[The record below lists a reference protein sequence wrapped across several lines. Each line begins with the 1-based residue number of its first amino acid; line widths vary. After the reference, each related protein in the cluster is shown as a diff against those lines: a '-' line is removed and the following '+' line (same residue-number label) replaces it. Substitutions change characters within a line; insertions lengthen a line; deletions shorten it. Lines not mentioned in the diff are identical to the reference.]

1 MTSSLRAAVVF
12 VCLVLTG
19 CSTLGARSLPEVQ
32 AAYND
37 SLSTTQDTQFLLNI
51 VRLRYRDTPAFLD
64 VASLTTQQTM
74 SGSLNFGASVPV
86 APTPGATLNPGASGS
101 MSVTP
106 TTTFSPVR
114 GDDYVKRLV
123 APISLQTVSI
133 LASSGWGI
141 SRVVQLT
148 VDRVAKLS
156 NAPSATGPTPDLA
169 PDASRFITMARAMR
183 ALQVEGHLSMG
194 TERDAAGLETGILY
208 FEDAPNESGEAG
220 SPLDVVRDL
229 LELPSAQTEVR
240 LTEDFTRKDPAVLP
254 VRMRS
259 MLGAIFYLSQA
270 VEVPPEHQAQG
281 LVTLTKDAAGRTFDW
296 QGLLDGIFHVH
307 WSASEPE
314 HAAVKVKHRGTWFY
328 VADDDLD
335 SKSTFMLLVQLFNMQ
350 AGRSS
355 LPVPLLTIPAGR

>member
-1 MTSSLRAAVVF
+1 MTSPCRTAVV
-12 VCLVLTG
+12 LVFLVVTG

-74 SGSLNFGASVPV
+74 SGSMNFGASVPV
-86 APTPGATLNPGASGS
+86 APTPGATVSAGGSTS

-106 TTTFSPVR
+106 TTTFAPVR

-123 APISLQTVSI
+123 TPISLQTVSI

-141 SRVVQLT
+141 SRVLQLT

-169 PDASRFITMARAMR
+169 PDASRFIALSRAMR
-183 ALQVEGHLSMG
+183 ALQVKGRLSMR
-194 TERDAAGLETGILY
+194 TERDAAGVDIGILH
-208 FEDAPNESGEAG
+208 FEEAPDETGEAG
-220 SPLDVVRDL
+220 NPLEAVRDL
-229 LELPSAQTEVR
+229 LELPSTPSEIR
-240 LTEDFTRKDPAVLP
+240 LTEDFTRKDPTVLP

-259 MLGAIFYLSQA
+259 LLGAIFYLSQA
-270 VEVPPEHQAQG
+270 VEVPPEHEAQG
-281 LVTLTKDAAGRTFDW
+281 LVTVTKDAAGRRFDW
-296 QGLLDGIFHVH
+296 QALLDGIFRVH
-307 WSASEPE
+307 WSAREPE
-314 HAAVKVKHRGTWFY
+314 RAAVKVKHRGYWFY
-328 VADDDLD
+328 VADDDLN